1 MKSLCVVF
9 YSTISMVNSYESLK
23 YITMKFTER
32 YQTVNSEAGLSIFF
46 NCTTTSLFTGGSF
59 YYKFEH
65 FS

>member
-1 MKSLCVVF
+1 
-9 YSTISMVNSYESLK
+9 MVISYESLK

-46 NCTTTSLFTGGSF
+46 ICTTTSLFTGGSF